1 MERLGEGLKKLALA
15 GIGTAAYAVEKS
27 ADILDTL
34 AKKGEETVEQGKVLN
49 KELKHNVKSTIK
61 DYKASNGKMH
71 TVHEAEV
78 VEAEV
83 VEDDDIP
90 GSATEVEDV
99 NDHDPSLVTGRLT
112 NNLLVHFKGT
122 EDLIGKIVDVH
133 LDECR
138 GFYYMGTMISK

>member
-1 MERLGEGLKKLALA
+1 M
-15 GIGTAAYAVEKS
+15 EKS

-99 NDHDPSLVTGRLT
+99 DDHEETET
-112 NNLLVHFKGT
+112 EET
-122 EDLIGKIVDVH
+122 EDETD
-133 LDECR
+133 
-138 GFYYMGTMISK
+138 SKMETVEETETEEE

>member
-78 VEAEV
+78 V

-99 NDHDPSLVTGRLT
+99 DDHEE
-112 NNLLVHFKGT
+112 T
-122 EDLIGKIVDVH
+122 ETEEAETD
-133 LDECR
+133 
-138 GFYYMGTMISK
+138 SKMETVEETETEEE

>member
-1 MERLGEGLKKLALA
+1 MEKLGEGLKKLALA

-61 DYKASNGKMH
+61 DYKATNGKMH

-90 GSATEVEDV
+90 GSATEVED
-99 NDHDPSLVTGRLT
+99 DPEQDDAQEEAEADSKMETVEE
-112 NNLLVHFKGT
+112 T
-122 EDLIGKIVDVH
+122 ET
-133 LDECR
+133 EEE
-138 GFYYMGTMISK
+138 

>member
-1 MERLGEGLKKLALA
+1 MERLGEGLKKVALA

-99 NDHDPSLVTGRLT
+99 DDHEETET
-112 NNLLVHFKGT
+112 EET
-122 EDLIGKIVDVH
+122 EDETD
-133 LDECR
+133 
-138 GFYYMGTMISK
+138 SKMETVEETETEEE

>member
-27 ADILDTL
+27 ADSLDTL

-99 NDHDPSLVTGRLT
+99 DDHEETET
-112 NNLLVHFKGT
+112 EET
-122 EDLIGKIVDVH
+122 EDETD
-133 LDECR
+133 
-138 GFYYMGTMISK
+138 SKMETVEETETEEE

>member
-1 MERLGEGLKKLALA
+1 MTYGKIRRRIKE
-15 GIGTAAYAVEKS
+15 IGTCRNWNSSVCSGEICRYS
-27 ADILDTL
+27 GYSC
-34 AKKGEETVEQGKVLN
+34 KKGEETVEQGKVLN

-99 NDHDPSLVTGRLT
+99 DDHE
-112 NNLLVHFKGT
+112 KT
-122 EDLIGKIVDVH
+122 ETEEAETD
-133 LDECR
+133 
-138 GFYYMGTMISK
+138 SKMETVEETETEEE

>member
-99 NDHDPSLVTGRLT
+99 DDHE
-112 NNLLVHFKGT
+112 KT
-122 EDLIGKIVDVH
+122 ETEEAEAETD
-133 LDECR
+133 
-138 GFYYMGTMISK
+138 SKMETVEEAETEEE

>member
-27 ADILDTL
+27 VDILDTL

-99 NDHDPSLVTGRLT
+99 DDHEETET
-112 NNLLVHFKGT
+112 EET
-122 EDLIGKIVDVH
+122 EDETD
-133 LDECR
+133 
-138 GFYYMGTMISK
+138 SKMETVEETETEEE

>member
-99 NDHDPSLVTGRLT
+99 DDHE
-112 NNLLVHFKGT
+112 KT
-122 EDLIGKIVDVH
+122 EIEEAEAETD
-133 LDECR
+133 
-138 GFYYMGTMISK
+138 SKMETVEETETEEE

>member
-90 GSATEVEDV
+90 GSAAEVEDV
-99 NDHDPSLVTGRLT
+99 DDRE
-112 NNLLVHFKGT
+112 KT
-122 EDLIGKIVDVH
+122 ETEEAETETD
-133 LDECR
+133 
-138 GFYYMGTMISK
+138 SKMETVEETETEEE

>member
-27 ADILDTL
+27 ADTL

-90 GSATEVEDV
+90 GSAAEVEDV
-99 NDHDPSLVTGRLT
+99 DDHE
-112 NNLLVHFKGT
+112 KT
-122 EDLIGKIVDVH
+122 ETEEAEAETD
-133 LDECR
+133 
-138 GFYYMGTMISK
+138 SKMETVEETETEEE

>member
-99 NDHDPSLVTGRLT
+99 DDHEETET
-112 NNLLVHFKGT
+112 EET
-122 EDLIGKIVDVH
+122 EDKTD
-133 LDECR
+133 
-138 GFYYMGTMISK
+138 SKMETVEETETEEE

>member
-15 GIGTAAYAVEKS
+15 GIGTAAFAVEKS

-90 GSATEVEDV
+90 GSATELEDV
-99 NDHDPSLVTGRLT
+99 DDHE
-112 NNLLVHFKGT
+112 KT
-122 EDLIGKIVDVH
+122 ETEEAEAETD
-133 LDECR
+133 
-138 GFYYMGTMISK
+138 SKMETVEETETEEE

>member
-90 GSATEVEDV
+90 GSAAEVEDV
-99 NDHDPSLVTGRLT
+99 DDRE
-112 NNLLVHFKGT
+112 KT
-122 EDLIGKIVDVH
+122 ETEEAEAETD
-133 LDECR
+133 
-138 GFYYMGTMISK
+138 SKMETVEETETEEE

>member
-83 VEDDDIP
+83 VDDDDIP

-99 NDHDPSLVTGRLT
+99 DDHE
-112 NNLLVHFKGT
+112 KT
-122 EDLIGKIVDVH
+122 ETEEAEVETD
-133 LDECR
+133 
-138 GFYYMGTMISK
+138 SKMETVEETETEEE

>member
-1 MERLGEGLKKLALA
+1 MEKLGEGLKKLALA

-90 GSATEVEDV
+90 GSATEVEDEPEQEDV
-99 NDHDPSLVTGRLT
+99 QEEPEADSKMETVEE
-112 NNLLVHFKGT
+112 T
-122 EDLIGKIVDVH
+122 ET
-133 LDECR
+133 EEE
-138 GFYYMGTMISK
+138 

>member
-71 TVHEAEV
+71 TVHEVEV

-99 NDHDPSLVTGRLT
+99 DDHEETET
-112 NNLLVHFKGT
+112 EET
-122 EDLIGKIVDVH
+122 EDETD
-133 LDECR
+133 
-138 GFYYMGTMISK
+138 SKMETVEETETEEE

>member
-1 MERLGEGLKKLALA
+1 MLIHQNRIYKNLLGKEDMCYCHIYQICLQ
-15 GIGTAAYAVEKS
+15 TCHH
-27 ADILDTL
+27 ILDTL

-99 NDHDPSLVTGRLT
+99 DDHEE
-112 NNLLVHFKGT
+112 T
-122 EDLIGKIVDVH
+122 ETEEAETD
-133 LDECR
+133 
-138 GFYYMGTMISK
+138 SKMETVEETETEEE

>member
-1 MERLGEGLKKLALA
+1 MQWRNLQ
-15 GIGTAAYAVEKS
+15 IFW
-27 ADILDTL
+27 ILL
-34 AKKGEETVEQGKVLN
+34 QKKKGEETVEQGKVLN

-99 NDHDPSLVTGRLT
+99 DDHEKNGDRRS
-112 NNLLVHFKGT
+112 
-122 EDLIGKIVDVH
+122 
-133 LDECR
+133 
-138 GFYYMGTMISK
+138 

>member
-71 TVHEAEV
+71 TVHEADVDDHEETETE
-78 VEAEV
+78 EAETDSKMET
-83 VEDDDIP
+83 VEE
-90 GSATEVEDV
+90 TE
-99 NDHDPSLVTGRLT
+99 
-112 NNLLVHFKGT
+112 T
-122 EDLIGKIVDVH
+122 E
-133 LDECR
+133 EE
-138 GFYYMGTMISK
+138 

>member
-61 DYKASNGKMH
+61 DYKASNGKMQ
-71 TVHEAEV
+71 TEEAETDSKMET
-78 VEAEV
+78 VEE
-83 VEDDDIP
+83 
-90 GSATEVEDV
+90 TE
-99 NDHDPSLVTGRLT
+99 
-112 NNLLVHFKGT
+112 T
-122 EDLIGKIVDVH
+122 E
-133 LDECR
+133 EE
-138 GFYYMGTMISK
+138 

>member
-15 GIGTAAYAVEKS
+15 GIGQQRMQWRNLQIFW
-27 ADILDTL
+27 ILL
-34 AKKGEETVEQGKVLN
+34 QKKVRRQLSRERCST

-99 NDHDPSLVTGRLT
+99 DDHEE
-112 NNLLVHFKGT
+112 T
-122 EDLIGKIVDVH
+122 ETEEAETD
-133 LDECR
+133 
-138 GFYYMGTMISK
+138 SKMETVEETETEEE

>member
-15 GIGTAAYAVEKS
+15 GSGTAAYAVEKS

-49 KELKHNVKSTIK
+49 K
-61 DYKASNGKMH
+61 DYKASNGKIH

-99 NDHDPSLVTGRLT
+99 DDHE
-112 NNLLVHFKGT
+112 KT
-122 EDLIGKIVDVH
+122 ETEEAETD
-133 LDECR
+133 
-138 GFYYMGTMISK
+138 SKMETVEETETEEE

>member
-1 MERLGEGLKKLALA
+1 MEKLGEGLKKLALA

-90 GSATEVEDV
+90 GSATEVEDEPEQEDV
-99 NDHDPSLVTGRLT
+99 QEESEADSKMETVEE
-112 NNLLVHFKGT
+112 T
-122 EDLIGKIVDVH
+122 ET
-133 LDECR
+133 EEE
-138 GFYYMGTMISK
+138 

>member
-78 VEAEV
+78 VEAVKRQGGYFMDAEV

-99 NDHDPSLVTGRLT
+99 DDHE
-112 NNLLVHFKGT
+112 KT
-122 EDLIGKIVDVH
+122 ETEEAETD
-133 LDECR
+133 
-138 GFYYMGTMISK
+138 SKMETVEETETEEE

>member
-61 DYKASNGKMH
+61 ASNGKMH

-99 NDHDPSLVTGRLT
+99 DDRE
-112 NNLLVHFKGT
+112 KT
-122 EDLIGKIVDVH
+122 ETEEAETD
-133 LDECR
+133 
-138 GFYYMGTMISK
+138 SKMETVEETETEEE

>member
-61 DYKASNGKMH
+61 DYKASKASNGKMH

-99 NDHDPSLVTGRLT
+99 DDHE
-112 NNLLVHFKGT
+112 KT
-122 EDLIGKIVDVH
+122 ETEEAETD
-133 LDECR
+133 
-138 GFYYMGTMISK
+138 SKMETVEETETEEE

>member
-99 NDHDPSLVTGRLT
+99 DDHEETEIEE
-112 NNLLVHFKGT
+112 T
-122 EDLIGKIVDVH
+122 EDETD
-133 LDECR
+133 
-138 GFYYMGTMISK
+138 SKMETVEETETEEE

>member
-83 VEDDDIP
+83 
-90 GSATEVEDV
+90 EDV
-99 NDHDPSLVTGRLT
+99 DDHE
-112 NNLLVHFKGT
+112 KT
-122 EDLIGKIVDVH
+122 ETEEAEAETD
-133 LDECR
+133 
-138 GFYYMGTMISK
+138 SKMETVEETETEEE

>member
-1 MERLGEGLKKLALA
+1 MERLGEGLKELALA

-99 NDHDPSLVTGRLT
+99 DDHEETET
-112 NNLLVHFKGT
+112 EET
-122 EDLIGKIVDVH
+122 EDETD
-133 LDECR
+133 
-138 GFYYMGTMISK
+138 SKMETVEETETEEE

>member
-78 VEAEV
+78 VEAEDRKSV
-83 VEDDDIP
+83 V
-90 GSATEVEDV
+90 
-99 NDHDPSLVTGRLT
+99 
-112 NNLLVHFKGT
+112 
-122 EDLIGKIVDVH
+122 
-133 LDECR
+133 
-138 GFYYMGTMISK
+138 

>member
-15 GIGTAAYAVEKS
+15 GIGTAAYAAEKS

-99 NDHDPSLVTGRLT
+99 DDHEETET
-112 NNLLVHFKGT
+112 EET
-122 EDLIGKIVDVH
+122 EDETD
-133 LDECR
+133 
-138 GFYYMGTMISK
+138 SKMETVEETETEEE